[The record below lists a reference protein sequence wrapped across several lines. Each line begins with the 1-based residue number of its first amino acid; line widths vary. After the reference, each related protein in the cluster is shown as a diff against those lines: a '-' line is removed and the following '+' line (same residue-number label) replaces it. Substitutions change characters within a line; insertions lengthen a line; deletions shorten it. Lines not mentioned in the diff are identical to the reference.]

1 MPIAAVQQ
9 EGLWVTDQLL
19 DLCPHPNSL
28 EIPDLSV
35 ASQNMRPLIW
45 RPIEGNRLPRRI
57 RVFKGL
63 YVNHS
68 DRCRAATPA
77 RCHSGRIPSR
87 SVGCGLG
94 VEPIL
99 DSYSP
104 FYFLTSCVKGL
115 ISKMRL
121 SNLTIRN
128 FKAIRSLELP
138 DLQDTVVVAGPNGCG
153 KSCIFDAIRLLKSAY
168 GGYSHNEWNSWM
180 GEQSINL
187 NRERNESQRVL
198 QVKDQ
203 PLTVEAKVI
212 LAPSEIE
219 YLRTYAVEICRDH
232 LWREQTQQHGRPSF
246 ALPTQSIAASMRTY
260 RPKVEAD
267 AQDMAAELVSE
278 LENPTLHASITI
290 DPSGNI
296 SAFRSIPLEIIWSRY
311 DPQNIGIVD
320 YHSSTRTYGR
330 QQIDSVNLNIDT
342 SNNHLKQHALYNS
355 ANKYSNLK
363 TEMASSFIRQLLIDR
378 AIGQHGTVSLSET
391 LDELFNTFFPGK
403 KFVGPQPTGSGQ
415 LLFHVRLP
423 NGAEHDI
430 DELSAGEKEVL
441 YGYLRLRNSTPRNSM
456 ILIDEPELHLNP
468 KLISG
473 LAGFYH
479 KHLSRAMNNQLWLVT
494 HSDTLIREA
503 VDGKGFSVFHLQP
516 ATQSPEG
523 NQATRIQIKADAD
536 RLVIELVGDLA
547 AYRPAAKMVVF
558 EGGGDSDFDVRMV
571 STLFPDFARLTN
583 CISGGNKR
591 RVAQLYELLESSRRA
606 GHIPGKFYAI
616 TDSDDDSGNVSSPA
630 STRCWHA
637 YHIENYLLEPTF
649 ILKVLD
655 DIGRAEPFGN
665 RPEAVLQALKN
676 SAARTVP
683 SLVRHR
689 LQSDANKVL
698 QRAAEI
704 RVDRTRSD
712 VHVALAESIDRT
724 LKRVKADAEAGLSA
738 QSLQRTAEIVERQ
751 AEEHLAESTWLDRFR
766 GRDILRAFV
775 GEHGGGISYETF
787 RDLILARMRDAEYQ
801 PVGMGQVLDTVLKD
815 AAL

>member
-1 MPIAAVQQ
+1 
-9 EGLWVTDQLL
+9 
-19 DLCPHPNSL
+19 
-28 EIPDLSV
+28 
-35 ASQNMRPLIW
+35 
-45 RPIEGNRLPRRI
+45 
-57 RVFKGL
+57 
-63 YVNHS
+63 
-68 DRCRAATPA
+68 
-77 RCHSGRIPSR
+77 
-87 SVGCGLG
+87 
-94 VEPIL
+94 
-99 DSYSP
+99 
-104 FYFLTSCVKGL
+104 
-115 ISKMRL
+115 MRL
-121 SNLTIRN
+121 ANLVVRN
-128 FKAIRSLELP
+128 FKAIRHLELP

-168 GGYSHNEWNSWM
+168 GGYLPNEWNSWM

-187 NRERNESQRVL
+187 NRARNESLRVL
-198 QVKDQ
+198 QAKDQ
-203 PLTVEAKVI
+203 PLVVVADVV
-212 LAPSEIE
+212 LAASEIE
-219 YLRTYAVEICRDH
+219 YLKAHATEVCRDH
-232 LWREQTQQHGRPSF
+232 LWREQTQQHGMPSF
-246 ALPTQSIAASMRTY
+246 AVLAQSVAASMRTY

-267 AQDMAAELVSE
+267 AAAMAAELVAE
-278 LENPTLHASITI
+278 LSHPTLRASLTI
-290 DPSGNI
+290 DPAGEI
-296 SAFRSIPLEIIWSRY
+296 TALRSIPLEIIWSRY

-330 QQIDSVNLNIDT
+330 QQVDNVNLNIDT

-355 ANKYSNLK
+355 SNKYSNLK
-363 TEMASSFIRQLLIDR
+363 TEMASSFVRQLLIDR
-378 AIGQHGTVSLSET
+378 AVGQRGAASLGET

-403 KFVGPQPTGSGQ
+403 KFMGPLPTSSGQ

-468 KLISG
+468 RLISG

-516 ATQSPEG
+516 ATQSAQG
-523 NQATRIQIKADAD
+523 NQAARIQIKADAD
-536 RLVIELVGDLA
+536 RLIIDLVGDLA

-571 STLFPDFARLTN
+571 ATLFPDFARLTN

-616 TDSDDDSGNVSSPA
+616 TDSDEDSGTAASPA
-630 STRCWHA
+630 STRRWDA
-637 YHIENYLLEPTF
+637 YHIENYLLEPHF

-655 DIGRAEPFGN
+655 DLGRAAPFQG
-665 RPEAVLQALKN
+665 RPQDVLAALKR
-676 SAARTVP
+676 AAASTIP

-689 LQSDANKVL
+689 LQGDANRVL

-704 RVDRTRSD
+704 RVDKTRTD
-712 VHVALAESIDRT
+712 VSAALAESIDRT
-724 LKRVKADAEAGLSA
+724 LNRVKSDADASLSA
-738 QSLQRTAEIVERQ
+738 QALQETAAVVERD
-751 AEEHLAESTWLDRFR
+751 AAIHLSGATWLDRFR
-766 GRDILRAFV
+766 GRDVLRAFV
-775 GEHGGGISYETF
+775 GEHGGGIGYETF

-801 PVGMGQVLDTVLKD
+801 PLGMGQVLDAVLR
-815 AAL
+815 AAQ